1 MHKNHASLLGG
12 MGAISL
18 VAGGMLLAGQAFADT
33 TDWSLS
39 TGGIYTSTGSDGVLN
54 GNNIPIL
61 SVAGDGTPVKNGS
74 SLSILDGLLNFTTG
88 SYDGTVSNWAWGA
101 GGVLNVTGCIVGVTA
116 KQCTGSNNVALLSDD
131 FQSLQIVN
139 QGGFTDA
146 VFGNITGDLN
156 ASVAAYFGVPV
167 NFSTASFT
175 ATIAAIGTPGLGLIG
190 TNLSGLIK
198 ADPPSARVAEYW
210 SIVESLEFFGLALV
224 CAAALLRFRIL
235 RLPTL

>member
-101 GGVLNVTGCIVGVTA
+101 
-116 KQCTGSNNVALLSDD
+116 
-131 FQSLQIVN
+131 
-139 QGGFTDA
+139 
-146 VFGNITGDLN
+146 
-156 ASVAAYFGVPV
+156 
-167 NFSTASFT
+167 
-175 ATIAAIGTPGLGLIG
+175 
-190 TNLSGLIK
+190 
-198 ADPPSARVAEYW
+198 
-210 SIVESLEFFGLALV
+210 
-224 CAAALLRFRIL
+224 
-235 RLPTL
+235 